1 MATEKLSETHGITF
15 DPETIRQM
23 MIRAGIWKMRQR
35 KKPEYFAWRERRSA
49 YGELQQFDGSYHNW
63 FEGRNPEMLEACLL
77 ASIDDATGKITC
89 AEFAANEGMLFIFQQ
104 KEQPEFWMKDMKFP
118 LDIIFIN
125 DDTVTDITKN
135 AKPNDSP
142 NRPRYKPTTNI
153 NYVLEVNAGD
163 TDKKKIQVGDKVT
176 INQ

>member
-1 MATEKLSETHGITF
+1 MKKVIFLYGIVIVILVVIALTQAGKLSNIFSLSFRKPSSTV
-15 DPETIRQM
+15 TIHDQTYHVRIADTEELRRQ
-23 MIRAGIWKMRQR
+23 GLSG
-35 KKPEYFAWRERRSA
+35 KKK
-49 YGELQQFDGSYHNW
+49 LN
-63 FEGRNPEMLEACLL
+63 
-77 ASIDDATGKITC
+77 DD
-89 AEFAANEGMLFIFQQ
+89 EGMLFIFQQ

-153 NYVLEVNAGD
+153 NYVLEVNAGN